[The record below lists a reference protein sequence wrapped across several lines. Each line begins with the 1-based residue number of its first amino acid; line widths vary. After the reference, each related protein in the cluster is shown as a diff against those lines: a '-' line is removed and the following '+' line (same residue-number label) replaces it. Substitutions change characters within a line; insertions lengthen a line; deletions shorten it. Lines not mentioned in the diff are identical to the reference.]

1 MKNDPSVK
9 DSTINVLELRG
20 VSVRYGQGHRAFTA
34 VDSVD
39 LVVPRR
45 GTLGLVGE
53 SGCGKSTLARAI
65 VGLVPM
71 SGGTLLLDGREVAS
85 GHAGRDKSFR
95 RRVQLVFQDPNAS
108 LNPRMAIG
116 DMLNEAL
123 GIRAQQLS
131 GTARRA
137 EALRILDL
145 VGIGPKA
152 LERYPHQFS
161 GGQKQRLAIARA
173 LAVSPELLVLDEVTS
188 ALDVSVQATILNLLR
203 ELQVELGLSML
214 FISHDLAV
222 VRYISDMV
230 GVMYLGQIVE
240 TALTPKLFES
250 PDHPYTRALLQSVP
264 RLTHKP
270 KAVRNV
276 GDPPDLRNPPP
287 GCRYHTRCAIGPLTH
302 PDRTICMTDP
312 PGLDGSDSHRVACH
326 FAGSLVPVGQVSAD

>member
-1 MKNDPSVK
+1 VNESQC
-9 DSTINVLELRG
+9 NVLELQG
-20 VSVRYGQGHRAFTA
+20 VTVRYGQGHRAFTA

-45 GTLGLVGE
+45 RTLGLVGE

-71 SGGTLLLDGREVAS
+71 SSGKLLLDGSEVAS
-85 GHAGRDKSFR
+85 GHGGRGKSFR

-123 GIRAQQLS
+123 SMRANQMS
-131 GTARRA
+131 AIERRA
-137 EALRILDL
+137 EALRTLDL

-203 ELQVELGLSML
+203 ELQAELGLSML

-222 VRYISDMV
+222 VRYISDTV

-240 TALTPKLFES
+240 TAPTPSLFDS

-264 RLTHKP
+264 RLLHKAN
-270 KAVRNV
+270 AVRSV
-276 GDPPDLRNPPP
+276 GDPPDLRDPPS
-287 GCRYHTRCAIGPLTH
+287 GCRYHTRCAIGPLANSE
-302 PDRTICMTDP
+302 RTICMIDP
-312 PGLDGSDSHRVACH
+312 PPLEGSATHLVACH
-326 FAGSLVPVGQVSAD
+326 FAGSRAAVEQVGVD

>member
-1 MKNDPSVK
+1 MNESQAT
-9 DSTINVLELRG
+9 SSNCRA
-20 VSVRYGQGHRAFTA
+20 SAVRYGQGHRAFTA

-45 GTLGLVGE
+45 RTLGLVGE
-53 SGCGKSTLARAI
+53 SGCGKSTLAAHRGPCTD
-65 VGLVPM
+65 V
-71 SGGTLLLDGREVAS
+71 RWKVAARRKR
-85 GHAGRDKSFR
+85 GHQRPR
-95 RRVQLVFQDPNAS
+95 RREASRSGAAYSWSSRIPNAS

-123 GIRAQQLS
+123 SMRANQMS
-131 GTARRA
+131 AIERRA
-137 EALRILDL
+137 EAVRTLDL

-188 ALDVSVQATILNLLR
+188 ALDVSVQATILNLFR
-203 ELQVELGLSML
+203 ELQAELGLSML

-240 TALTPKLFES
+240 TAPTPSLFDS
-250 PDHPYTRALLQSVP
+250 PDHPYTP
-264 RLTHKP
+264 RP
-270 KAVRNV
+270 VAECS
-276 GDPPDLRNPPP
+276 PPLAQGER
-287 GCRYHTRCAIGPLTH
+287 GPQ
-302 PDRTICMTDP
+302 R
-312 PGLDGSDSHRVACH
+312 R
-326 FAGSLVPVGQVSAD
+326 